1 MKRTLFSL
9 FVVMMATCLWA
20 QDITETKNG
29 VKVNIAK
36 SGICEEVIFY
46 SPSIVRVVKYP
57 ATEASMPQ
65 KKSYSVIMSPQTTK
79 LSHSA
84 TSVSSD
90 CITVDIDATTG
101 AISFADA
108 KGNNLLKEKTCGY
121 ELHKGDA
128 NDGKLKVN
136 QSFTLDK
143 DEAIFGLGQRKSPTL
158 NQRGEHVT
166 IWSGNTNITIPYFTS
181 VKGYGLYW
189 DNAGMSH
196 FDDDEAGTS
205 FSSEVATME
214 DYYFMYRD
222 GTQDGVMAQVRAL
235 TGQATMFPL
244 WAMGHFQSRERYKSS
259 DEVCNVLDKYRTLQ
273 IPLDCMVQDWQYWGC
288 DSNWNAMRFMNP
300 HYINKMG
307 DKQWFRYLPYDDK
320 AREDLS
326 LYTSATV
333 QPRIKTPQDMIS
345 YLHRNNAHL
354 MISIWANF
362 GPWTQQYKEL
372 EKIGALLPFETWPM
386 KRGVRPYDVFNPK
399 ARDIYWKYLEG
410 LSKMGID
417 AWWTDSSEPD
427 HFSKAGDDD
436 YKTYDGTWLSV
447 KNAFPL
453 LHNMGIYE
461 HQRAMK
467 GNNTRAMQMTRCGAF
482 GLQHYGTFSWSG
494 DINSSW
500 DEMQKQVPS
509 GLNYVICGIPYWNT
523 DIGGFFG
530 WDYDNNPKSPAM
542 QELQVRWMQWG
553 CFTPLMRNHCS
564 SPMVDE
570 LYEWGKPGDWAY
582 DVQKK
587 FITLRYRLLPYTYS
601 NAGDVV
607 LNSGSMMRPLVMDF
621 AKDKKAINLSDEY
634 LFGRNI
640 LVKPVTQ
647 PLYTWKDDSKQGHLT
662 YPDIAKS
669 EAAVKVYLPEG
680 TDWFDF
686 WTNERLKGGKE
697 TMRACPITL
706 MPVYVRAGSI
716 IPFGPA
722 VQYAAEKQ
730 WDNLEIRVYPGAD
743 GTFTLYEDDGN
754 TYNYEKGA
762 YSLIT
767 FQWNDAAKQLT
778 IADRRGSYKGMITA
792 RHFDIVLVGS
802 ATPSGD
808 TATSGKTVEYTG
820 KSVTVDL

>member
-326 LYTSATV
+326 LYTSA
-333 QPRIKTPQDMIS
+333 QCNLASRLRRI
-345 YLHRNNAHL
+345 
-354 MISIWANF
+354 
-362 GPWTQQYKEL
+362 
-372 EKIGALLPFETWPM
+372 
-386 KRGVRPYDVFNPK
+386 
-399 ARDIYWKYLEG
+399 
-410 LSKMGID
+410 
-417 AWWTDSSEPD
+417 
-427 HFSKAGDDD
+427 
-436 YKTYDGTWLSV
+436 
-447 KNAFPL
+447 
-453 LHNMGIYE
+453 
-461 HQRAMK
+461 
-467 GNNTRAMQMTRCGAF
+467 
-482 GLQHYGTFSWSG
+482 
-494 DINSSW
+494 
-500 DEMQKQVPS
+500 
-509 GLNYVICGIPYWNT
+509 
-523 DIGGFFG
+523 
-530 WDYDNNPKSPAM
+530 
-542 QELQVRWMQWG
+542 
-553 CFTPLMRNHCS
+553 
-564 SPMVDE
+564 
-570 LYEWGKPGDWAY
+570 
-582 DVQKK
+582 
-587 FITLRYRLLPYTYS
+587 
-601 NAGDVV
+601 
-607 LNSGSMMRPLVMDF
+607 
-621 AKDKKAINLSDEY
+621 
-634 LFGRNI
+634 
-640 LVKPVTQ
+640 
-647 PLYTWKDDSKQGHLT
+647 
-662 YPDIAKS
+662 
-669 EAAVKVYLPEG
+669 
-680 TDWFDF
+680 
-686 WTNERLKGGKE
+686 
-697 TMRACPITL
+697 
-706 MPVYVRAGSI
+706 
-716 IPFGPA
+716 
-722 VQYAAEKQ
+722 
-730 WDNLEIRVYPGAD
+730 
-743 GTFTLYEDDGN
+743 
-754 TYNYEKGA
+754 
-762 YSLIT
+762 
-767 FQWNDAAKQLT
+767 
-778 IADRRGSYKGMITA
+778 
-792 RHFDIVLVGS
+792 
-802 ATPSGD
+802 
-808 TATSGKTVEYTG
+808 
-820 KSVTVDL
+820 